1 MEICDNCAL
10 AAGGL
15 ELLLISSCVD
25 HHDPFMPIYGD
36 HADVILTKHKRLI
49 ADVTSIQ
56 HAHTWA
62 YYQEH

>member
-15 ELLLISSCVD
+15 ELLLSSSCVD

-36 HADVILTKHKRLI
+36 IYLSV
-49 ADVTSIQ
+49 SPPFC
-56 HAHTWA
+56 AHIWA
-62 YYQEH
+62 YMVPLTSCSCHRDPI